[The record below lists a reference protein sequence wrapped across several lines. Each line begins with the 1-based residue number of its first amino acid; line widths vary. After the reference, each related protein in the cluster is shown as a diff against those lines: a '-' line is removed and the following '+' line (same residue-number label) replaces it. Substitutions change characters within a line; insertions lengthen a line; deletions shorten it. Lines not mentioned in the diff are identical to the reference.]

1 MSKIDDL
8 IKKYC
13 PNGVEHKSLGEIGE
27 FYGGLTGKSKDDF
40 VDGNARFISYMNVYS
55 HLELDIDTPD
65 RVRVEKGEKQHTIGY
80 GDILFTG
87 SSETPSECGFSSVLT
102 KMTDEPL
109 YLNSF
114 SFGLHLYDNSILLP
128 GFSKYVFRSH
138 DVRQQIIKTAS
149 GVTRFNVSK
158 EKMKKVVIPVPPLE
172 VQREIVQVLDSFT
185 MLTAELSA
193 ELSARKKQYE
203 FYRDQLLSF
212 KKVSPP

>member
-13 PNGVEHKSLGEIGE
+13 PNGVEYKSLGEIGE

-40 VDGNARFISYMNVYS
+40 VDGNAKFISYMNVYS

-114 SFGLHLYDNSILLP
+114 SFGLHLYDNGILLP